1 MEAPSGRVS
10 AESVPVRA
18 GALPAKPV
26 HGQDSERQVSHGAD
40 ALLWDLDN
48 VNTKLRSLREMADA
62 LARLVGPSAPMVAAA
77 RRSSY
82 RACRA
87 VLPKFGFELLSGG
100 QRASGAD
107 RRLLERARMLRR
119 DGTRHF
125 VVASNDGDLA
135 RLARLGTLHVVTH
148 DPAHLSSKLE
158 AVAETISVLVLEHG
172 LWAATRTSPGAPT
185 TAEEMTG

>member
-1 MEAPSGRVS
+1 MEAPSGRAS
-10 AESVPVRA
+10 AQPEPEVA
-18 GALPAKPV
+18 GTAPTAPV
-26 HGQDSERQVSHGAD
+26 HGLDSERLPSRGAA

-48 VNTKLRSLREMADA
+48 VNTKLRSLLEMADA

-87 VLPKFGFELLSGG
+87 VLPEFGFELLSGG

-107 RRLLERARMLRR
+107 RRLFERARRLRG
-119 DGTRHF
+119 DGIQHF

-135 RLARLGTLHVVTH
+135 RVAKLGTLHVVTH
-148 DPAHLSSKLE
+148 DPAHLSSKLA

-172 LWAATRTSPGAPT
+172 LWAVKRTSPELPPRPRR
-185 TAEEMTG
+185 

>member
-1 MEAPSGRVS
+1 M
-10 AESVPVRA
+10 
-18 GALPAKPV
+18 
-26 HGQDSERQVSHGAD
+26 HGQDAERQPSRGAA

-48 VNTKLRSLREMADA
+48 VNTKLRSLLDMADA
-62 LARLVGPSAPMVAAA
+62 LARLVGPSAPMVAAV

-82 RACRA
+82 RSCRA
-87 VLPKFGFELLSGG
+87 VLPEVGFELLSGG

-119 DGTRHF
+119 DGIRHF

-135 RLARLGTLHVVTH
+135 RVARLGTLHVVTH
-148 DPAHLSSKLE
+148 DPDHLSSKLA

-172 LWAATRTSPGAPT
+172 LWAVTQTSPEAPP
-185 TAEEMTG
+185 TAEETTG